1 MQTTLL
7 LALAL
12 AGFLQQAPDV
22 SQVASDNAAFT
33 RIGSEKNLEAK
44 KKLVQSFEKNFP
56 KSDHLPQVYMD
67 LSRNLANSTDFVNA
81 KLYAE
86 KAVSTVAKMKTE
98 PSDSSRQQWL
108 NSLDTSTKSNLAWVK
123 QMSDW
128 RDRQLRSGVL
138 GKR

>member
-7 LALAL
+7 IALTL
-12 AGFLQQAPDV
+12 AGFLQQAPEV

-67 LSRNLANSTDFVNA
+67 LSRVLANNTDFVNA

-86 KAVSTVAKMKTE
+86 KAVSSVAKMKTE
-98 PSDSSRQQWL
+98 SSDSSRQQWL
-108 NSLDTSTKSNLAWVK
+108 NSMDTSTKSNLAWVK

>member
-1 MQTTLL
+1 M
-7 LALAL
+7 
-12 AGFLQQAPDV
+12 GFLQQAPEV

-44 KKLVQSFEKNFP
+44 KKLVQSFERNFP

-67 LSRNLANSTDFVNA
+67 LSRMLANNTDFVNA
-81 KLYAE
+81 KMYAE
-86 KAVSTVAKMKTE
+86 KAVGTVAKMKSE

-108 NSLDTSTKSNLAWVK
+108 NSMDTSTKSNLAWVK

-128 RDRQLRSGVL
+128 RDRQLRSNVL